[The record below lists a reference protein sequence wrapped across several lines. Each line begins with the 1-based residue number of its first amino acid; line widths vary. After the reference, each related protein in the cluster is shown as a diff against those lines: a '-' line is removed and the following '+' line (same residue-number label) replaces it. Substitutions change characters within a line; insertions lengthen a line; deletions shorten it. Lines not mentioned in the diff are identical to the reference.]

1 MANFNLDKYI
11 TVNERISKFY
21 KDNPDGRILTKLVHL
36 DGPDVKGRMAI
47 IKASIYLGDLLVA
60 TGYAKEREGSY
71 GANKT
76 AFIENCETS
85 AVGRA
90 LALFGMEVEKGIA
103 SREEM
108 LNVKANE
115 EEIANLL
122 GQIKTL
128 AYESQDEEV
137 QAKVKADWH
146 SLKEKSTVFDLRDYY
161 TAMCADLG
169 IEPDMD
175 WS

>member
-1 MANFNLDKYI
+1 MAQFDLDNYI
-11 TVNERISKFY
+11 PVNSRIEKFY
-21 KDNPDGRILTKLVHL
+21 ADNPGGRILTDMVHL
-36 DGPDVKGRMAI
+36 DGPDIKGRMVV

-90 LALFGMEVEKGIA
+90 LALFGMEVDKSIA

-108 LNVKANE
+108 RNVKANE
-115 EEIANLL
+115 AEIADLL
-122 GQIKTL
+122 GRIKTL
-128 AYESQDEEV
+128 AFESQDTEV

-146 SLKEKSTVFDLRDYY
+146 SLKEKSSVFDLREYY
-161 TAMCADLG
+161 VALCVELEVDV
-169 IEPDMD
+169 EMD
-175 WS
+175 WE